1 MKTIELDQATR
12 SLAEY
17 AQTVSEGPV
26 VLTVGGKPVA
36 ALVSIDD
43 TDLET
48 ISLSTNP
55 DFIALIADARRRRQR
70 EGGLSIEEV
79 RQRLGL

>member
-1 MKTIELDQATR
+1 MKTIELAQATKP
-12 SLAEY
+12 LAEY

-55 DFIALIADARRRRQR
+55 DFIALINDARRRRQR

>member
-1 MKTIELDQATR
+1 MKTLELDQATK

-26 VLTVGGKPVA
+26 VLTIGGKPVA
-36 ALVSIDD
+36 ALVSIED

-55 DFIALIADARRRRQR
+55 DFIALIEHARHRIHD
-70 EGGLSIEEV
+70 EGRLSAEEV

>member
-12 SLAEY
+12 PLAEY

-26 VLTVGGKPVA
+26 VFTVGGKPVA

-55 DFIALIADARRRRQR
+55 DFMALIDKARRRQQ
-70 EGGLSIEEV
+70 EGGLSAEAV